1 MFVAMTHSSVFCFF
15 LVCVLQMGITSRD
28 QTSPVLLLRNISQ
41 HLSGTARTIG
51 TALVGRYG
59 TLSLTKYSVTK
70 LFLAGINLKMN
81 WLLFIPGVRTFRP
94 SNASTAFLYVGGPA
108 VVLSLVAMAPDDSY
122 LYAALKVLLFV
133 LETNSTMEK
142 EMNRIEG
149 YQVCVNTGVPAHCG
163 LLPSAILFCG

>member
-1 MFVAMTHSSVFCFF
+1 MFVVMTHGHLF
-15 LVCVLQMGITSRD
+15 CVLQMGITSRD

-59 TLSLTKYSVTK
+59 TLSLTKYNMVTK
-70 LFLAGINLKMN
+70 LFLAGINLKMK
-81 WLLFIPGVRTFRP
+81 WLLFILGVRTFSP
-94 SNASTAFLYVGGPA
+94 NNASTAFLYVGGPA

-149 YQVCVNTGVPAHCG
+149 YQVCLNTGVPAHCE
-163 LLPSAILFCG
+163 LLSSAIQFCS